1 MGRIVAVMVKPNAK
15 KAGVAQLADGTYRIA
30 VIAPARDGKANEAVI
45 ELVARHLRVPKS
57 RVKIIRG
64 FSSRHK
70 LLEVTN

>member
-1 MGRIVAVMVKPNAK
+1 MGRIIAVMVKPNTK